1 MYVARSGTGARL
13 RQTGFGLIAVLAT
26 ALACAAPAA
35 AETGGAPTPA
45 GMAPAPPSQ
54 TGTPAAETPSAGNLT
69 LESAVVTPR
78 KSFYYGV
85 RYPSLRYTIGSDQ
98 PLNDLRIDVVDA
110 AGEVMASFY
119 RNDVAPGVEDRVRWS
134 GVAATG
140 RPAPNGRYTF
150 RVMPQTSP
158 EPLRATRRASSSE
171 APPVSLGFAL
181 YGYSFP
187 LIGAH
192 SFGDAADRFGA
203 PRAGHTH
210 EGQDILAKCGTPIV
224 AARGGRV
231 QYAGYQSAAGNYVVI
246 DGRGTGFDMVYMHMS
261 EPSALQEGM
270 TVRTGQPIGLVGET
284 GDAVGCHL
292 HFEMWEP
299 PGWYEGG
306 SPIDPLPYLERWD
319 RYS

>member
-1 MYVARSGTGARL
+1 MARSGTGAGF
-13 RQTGFGLIAVLAT
+13 RQTGFGLIAVLA
-26 ALACAAPAA
+26 ACACSAAPAA

-54 TGTPAAETPSAGNLT
+54 AGTPAADAPSAGNVT
-69 LESAVVTPR
+69 LLSAQVTPR

-98 PLNDLRIDVVDA
+98 PQNDLRIDVVDA

-119 RNDVAPGVEDRVRWS
+119 RNDVAPGVEDGVRWS
-134 GVAATG
+134 GTTALG

-150 RVMPQTSP
+150 RIMPQTSP
-158 EPLRATRRASSSE
+158 TPLRAKRRASSSE

-181 YGYSFP
+181 YGYAFP
-187 LIGAH
+187 LLGAH
-192 SFGDAADRFGA
+192 DFGGAANRFGA

-246 DGRGTGFDMVYMHMS
+246 DGRGTGFDMAYMHMR

-292 HFEMWEP
+292 HFEIWEP

>member
-1 MYVARSGTGARL
+1 
-13 RQTGFGLIAVLAT
+13 
-26 ALACAAPAA
+26 
-35 AETGGAPTPA
+35 
-45 GMAPAPPSQ
+45 MAPAPPSQ
-54 TGTPAAETPSAGNLT
+54 PGTPAAEAPTAGNVT
-69 LESAVVTPR
+69 LVSARVTPR
-78 KSFYYGV
+78 TSFYYGV
-85 RYPSLRYTIGSDQ
+85 RYPSLRYIIASDQ
-98 PLNDLRIDVVDA
+98 PQNDLRVDVVDA

-119 RNDVAPGVEDRVRWS
+119 RNDVEPGVEDGVRWS
-134 GVAATG
+134 GTTTQG

-150 RVMPQTSP
+150 RIMPQTSAT
-158 EPLRATRRASSSE
+158 PLRATRRASTSE

-187 LIGAH
+187 LLGAH

-210 EGQDILAKCGTPIV
+210 EGQDILASCGTPIV

-246 DGRGTGFDMVYMHMS
+246 DGRGTGFDMVYMHMR

-270 TVRTGQPIGLVGET
+270 TVRTGQPIGVVGET

-306 SPIDPLPYLERWD
+306 SPIDPLPYLKVWD

>member
-1 MYVARSGTGARL
+1 MARSARGAWF
-13 RQTGFGLIAVLAT
+13 RQTGIGLIAVVAT
-26 ALACAAPAA
+26 ACAAAAAPAA

-45 GMAPAPPSQ
+45 GMAPAPPTKS
-54 TGTPAAETPSAGNLT
+54 GAPAAEAPSAGNLT
-69 LESAVVTPR
+69 LLSAQVMPR

-85 RYPSLRYTIGSDQ
+85 RYPSLRYTIASDQ

-119 RNDVAPGVEDRVRWS
+119 RNDVAPNVEDRVRWA
-134 GVAATG
+134 GTTALG
-140 RPAPNGRYTF
+140 RPAPNGRYSF
-150 RVMPQTSP
+150 RVSAQTAP
-158 EPLRATRRASSSE
+158 EPLRAKRRASSSE
-171 APPVSLGFAL
+171 APPVSLGFSL

-210 EGQDILAKCGTPIV
+210 EGQDILARCGTPIV

-246 DGRGTGFDMVYMHMS
+246 EGRGTGYDMVYMHMR

-270 TVRTGQPIGLVGET
+270 PVRTGQPIGVVGET

-292 HFEMWEP
+292 HFEMWTP

-306 SPIDPLPYLERWD
+306 SPIDPLPFLERWD

>member
-1 MYVARSGTGARL
+1 MARSGTGAGF
-13 RQTGFGLIAVLAT
+13 RQTGFGLIAVLA
-26 ALACAAPAA
+26 ACACSAAPAA

-54 TGTPAAETPSAGNLT
+54 AGTPAADAPSAGNVT
-69 LESAVVTPR
+69 LLSAQVTPR

-85 RYPSLRYTIGSDQ
+85 RYPGLRYTIGSDQ
-98 PLNDLRIDVVDA
+98 PQNDLRIDVVDA

-119 RNDVAPGVEDRVRWS
+119 RNDVAPGVEDGVRWS
-134 GVAATG
+134 GTTALG
-140 RPAPNGRYTF
+140 RAAPNGRYTF
-150 RVMPQTSP
+150 RIMPQTSP
-158 EPLRATRRASSSE
+158 TPLRAKRRASSSE

-181 YGYSFP
+181 YGYAFP
-187 LIGAH
+187 LLGAH
-192 SFGDAADRFGA
+192 DFGGAANRFGA

-246 DGRGTGFDMVYMHMS
+246 DGRGTGFDMAYMHMR

-292 HFEMWEP
+292 HFEIWEP

>member
-1 MYVARSGTGARL
+1 
-13 RQTGFGLIAVLAT
+13 LIAVVAT
-26 ALACAAPAA
+26 VLACAAAPAA

-45 GMAPAPPSQ
+45 GMAPAPPSP

-69 LESAVVTPR
+69 LESAEVTPR

-98 PLNDLRIDVVDA
+98 PQNDLRIDVVDA

-134 GVAATG
+134 GVTALG

-158 EPLRATRRASSSE
+158 QPLRAKRRASTSE
-171 APPVSLGFAL
+171 APPVTLGFSL
-181 YGYSFP
+181 YGYAFP
-187 LIGAH
+187 LLGPH
-192 SFGDAADRFGA
+192 SFGTSADRFGA
-203 PRAGHTH
+203 PRSGHTH
-210 EGQDILAKCGTPIV
+210 QGQDILAKCGTPIV

-270 TVRTGQPIGLVGET
+270 SVRTGQPIGFVGET

>member
-1 MYVARSGTGARL
+1 
-13 RQTGFGLIAVLAT
+13 LIAVVAT
-26 ALACAAPAA
+26 VLACAAAPAA

-45 GMAPAPPSQ
+45 GMAPAPPSP

-69 LESAVVTPR
+69 LESAEVTPR

-98 PLNDLRIDVVDA
+98 PQNDLRIDVVDA

-134 GVAATG
+134 GVTALG

-158 EPLRATRRASSSE
+158 QPLRAKRRASTSE
-171 APPVSLGFAL
+171 APPVTLGFSL
-181 YGYSFP
+181 YGYAFP
-187 LIGAH
+187 LLGPH
-192 SFGDAADRFGA
+192 SFGTAADRFGA
-203 PRAGHTH
+203 PRSGHTH
-210 EGQDILAKCGTPIV
+210 QGQDILAQCGTPIV

-270 TVRTGQPIGLVGET
+270 SVRTGQPIGFVGET

>member
-1 MYVARSGTGARL
+1 MARSGTAAGF
-13 RQTGFGLIAVLAT
+13 RQTGFGLIVALAMVLA
-26 ALACAAPAA
+26 CSAAPAA
-35 AETGGAPTPA
+35 AQTGGAPTPA
-45 GMAPAPPSQ
+45 GMAPAPPSP
-54 TGTPAAETPSAGNLT
+54 TGTPADATPSAGNLT
-69 LESAVVTPR
+69 LESAEVTPR

-98 PLNDLRIDVVDA
+98 PQNDLRIDVVDA
-110 AGEVMASFY
+110 AGEVMASYY
-119 RNDVAPGVEDRVRWS
+119 RNDVAPGAEDRVRWS
-134 GVAATG
+134 GVTALG

-150 RVMPQTSP
+150 RVTPQTSP
-158 EPLRATRRASSSE
+158 EPLRAKRRASSSE
-171 APPVSLGFAL
+171 APVSLGFSL

-187 LIGAH
+187 LLGAH
-192 SFGDAADRFGA
+192 DFGDAADRFGA
-203 PRAGHTH
+203 ARSGHTH
-210 EGQDILAKCGTPIV
+210 EGQDILARCGTPIV

-246 DGRGTGFDMVYMHMS
+246 DGRGTGFDMAYMHMR

-270 TVRTGQPIGLVGET
+270 VVRTGQPIGLVGET